1 MVQETQ
7 HKESEGMMNIFIK
20 AIPIVL
26 MAVGLIG
33 YIIASRKPTNPP
45 NHNTYSG
52 GHEGLEY
59 DDLTHYF
66 EDIGIRFKS
75 Q

>member
-1 MVQETQ
+1 
-7 HKESEGMMNIFIK
+7 MMNIAF
-20 AIPIVL
+20 VL